1 MADDYEFTADEIE
14 RAFRRAGGKCECC
27 GKELS
32 WGMSRANPGR
42 GQWEAHHGSRSS
54 PVILC
59 TGDPENCHLNCG
71 HAGDYQNPGVTP
83 RVQWEQR

>member
-14 RAFRRAGGKCECC
+14 RAFDQAGGKCECC
-27 GKELS
+27 GKKLS
-32 WGMSRANPGR
+32 WGTSRANPGR

-83 RVQWEQR
+83 RVHSEQR